1 MSVSGS
7 NGGGSQ
13 MGGNPTLSNTVELFQ
28 RGEGGIHVYKE
39 KQFVAV

>member
-1 MSVSGS
+1 MA
-7 NGGGSQ
+7 GGFADGL